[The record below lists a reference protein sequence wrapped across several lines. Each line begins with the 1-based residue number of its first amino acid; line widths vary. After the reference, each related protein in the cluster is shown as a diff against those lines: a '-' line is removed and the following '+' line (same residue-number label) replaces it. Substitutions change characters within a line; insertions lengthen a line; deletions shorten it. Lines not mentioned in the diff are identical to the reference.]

1 MTSRLKKLVE
11 SAQSDDVKL
20 DEIGR
25 KIEEL
30 KAQVLP
36 DLSHDVQKLLQNL
49 INTPQHI
56 IAQQSILQALAF
68 DTMRSRFDD
77 VDEAYSKSFQWI
89 FADQSATA
97 AERTESSNRASFVE
111 WLRCGN
117 GIFHIAGKL
126 GSGKST
132 LMKFLCENKR
142 TEEVLKDWAKS
153 KKLVVAKFFFWRAGE
168 ENQKSLTGLRR
179 SLLFDTLKQR
189 PDLISAI
196 FPEQWDKVLAIDW
209 RLREKMFFKKSEIRE
224 AFERLVQSPQL
235 CQDHRF
241 CFFIDGLD
249 EYEATR
255 GEDYIDMANQ
265 LINMTKSAPYDLK
278 LCVSSR
284 EMPVFSEA
292 FSDDKRFK
300 LHDLT
305 KNDIESLARGRLED
319 FEISNNGEVTAA
331 NNEVLV
337 KEIVQRAE
345 GIFLW
350 ASLVIGSL
358 REGLYADNDLLSL
371 LERVEDMPQDIEP
384 LFQHLLNSIKR
395 PDRKAAYQA
404 LAVVRKLQELDCP
417 NMSLFRYTFL
427 KDLAQNSSFA
437 TEAGYKDAES
447 GQIDLSS
454 RLEKAPGRLYSQCKG
469 LLEIRQDDRMWSSTF
484 GGGSVAFVHRSIFD
498 WVTGQAIQNDM
509 EEYCKGFNIV
519 EGICQSLLAELKFSG
534 QIVSIPNNLALEV
547 FCVLQLRKLSLT
559 DTPPFSFLDA
569 LQEACL
575 HVQGRSRHDLSNYTI
590 AIYYPD
596 DKVTNGHVVS
606 VLHSAAYQGHVDYI
620 SWAISQDPLLT
631 SNQRQFGSL
640 FSLLL
645 TCFRVNGDVEVL
657 RLLVSCLKNG
667 ASLNP
672 RANYPTLGYTE
683 DDRNTIWVSTILSGI
698 RRLQQQP
705 PAIRQIFGEILEF
718 MLKAGAYTD
727 YHFGI
732 TRYDA
737 PCILEFRGSFDTVHT
752 PSDET
757 TYNFLATT
765 RNVTL
770 REFVDF
776 WQLENAA
783 ELKALMD
790 RNVVNT
796 KPGAANG
803 KGTQNT

>member
-1 MTSRLKKLVE
+1 MESGLQKLVE

-20 DEIGR
+20 DKIER

-36 DLSHDVQKLLQNL
+36 HLSLDVQKLLQNL
-49 INTPQHI
+49 INASQHT

-68 DTMRSRFDD
+68 DKMRSRFDD
-77 VDEAYSKSFQWI
+77 VDEAYPTSFQWI
-89 FADQSATA
+89 FADQSTTA
-97 AERTESSNRASFVE
+97 AERTESSNKASFVE
-111 WLRCGN
+111 WLRYGS

-168 ENQKSLTGLRR
+168 EDQKSLTGLRR
-179 SLLFDTLKQR
+179 SLLFDTLTQR

-196 FPEQWDKVLAIDW
+196 FPAQWDELLSTDYRFRKPILFW
-209 RLREKMFFKKSEIRE
+209 KSEIRE

-255 GEDYIDMANQ
+255 REDYLDMANQ
-265 LINMTKSAPYDLK
+265 LINMTNSAPYDLK

-284 EMPVFSEA
+284 ELPVFSEA

-305 KNDIESLARGRLED
+305 RNDIESLARGRLED

-358 REGLYADNDLLSL
+358 REGLYADNELLSL

-384 LFQHLLNSIKR
+384 LFQYLLNSIKR

-404 LAVVRKLQELDCP
+404 LAVVRKLQELNCP

-427 KDLAQNSSFA
+427 KDLAQNRNFA
-437 TEAGYKDAES
+437 MDAGYKDAES
-447 GQIDLSS
+447 GQTELSS
-454 RLEKAPGRLYSQCKG
+454 RLKKAPGRLYSQCKG

-498 WVTGQAIQNDM
+498 WVTGQAIQTDM
-509 EEYCKGFNIV
+509 EEYCKGFDIV

-534 QIVSIPNNLALEV
+534 QIVSKPYNLACEV
-547 FCVLQLRKLSLT
+547 FYVLRLRKSSLT
-559 DTPPFSFLDA
+559 DTPPFSFLSNA

-575 HVQGRSRHDLSNYTI
+575 HVQRRSRHDLASDTVNYSPLLGI
-590 AIYYPD
+590 PD
-596 DKVTNGHVVS
+596 GYVVS
-606 VLHSAAYQGHVDYI
+606 VLHAAAGQGHVDYI
-620 SWAISQDPLLT
+620 LWAISQDPLLT
-631 SNQRQFGSL
+631 SNQRQFGVL
-640 FSLLL
+640 FCLLML
-645 TCFRVNGDVEVL
+645 SFRSEGDVEVL

-672 RANYPTLGYTE
+672 GASYVTPE
-683 DDRNTIWVSTILSGI
+683 VEKDSIWVHTILAGI
-698 RRLQQQP
+698 CQLPRQP
-705 PAIRQIFGEILEF
+705 AATRQLFGEILEF
-718 MLKAGAYTD
+718 MLKAGANTD
-727 YHFGI
+727 YRFGI
-732 TRYDA
+732 DRHNDV
-737 PCILEFRGSFDTVHT
+737 PCILNFGGVSHSAITV
-752 PSDET
+752 SDKT
-757 TYNFLATT
+757 TCNFLATT
-765 RNVTL
+765 ENVTL

-776 WQLENAA
+776 WQLENAS

-790 RNVVNT
+790 RNVVNS
-796 KPGAANG
+796 KPGAADR